1 MSLRPLL
8 IAPVLIAGLA
18 LALPASAA
26 LDSLADDD
34 LLWSLLGYL
43 ILAPFFWL
51 ILPLIWLLVQLPVAI
66 LRPLVSSTRWVEA
79 LSTWPNELKLIWKTR
94 RGQAAAVAEHVVA
107 KLPQGYED
115 LTPVGAELVY
125 MTRPPGLDDLD
136 R

>member
-1 MSLRPLL
+1 MKSPDGREWTVGVSR
-8 IAPVLIAGLA
+8 IRM
-18 LALPASAA
+18 PAWPHSSY
-26 LDSLADDD
+26 DPADDD